1 MPEIKPLRKSLIAA
15 IILFILDAFILNQ
28 GVIAAIALLFVL
40 FWFLPKALSL
50 YFKKASP
57 GYYLKKSL
65 IYTIMAVSV
74 LGANYLNNN
83 IARQRA
89 ESLIAKI
96 EKYKVDNGNY
106 PPQLKELIPK
116 YIDSV
121 PVAKYAL
128 GFNRFY
134 YINGRDDVLLLYVHF
149 PPYGRPMY
157 SFNRKEWTII
167 D

>member
-1 MPEIKPLRKSLIAA
+1 MITAV
-15 IILFILDAFILNQ
+15 ILFILDAFILNQ

-57 GYYLKKSL
+57 GYYLKTSL
-65 IYTIMAVSV
+65 IYTIMALSV
-74 LGANYLNNN
+74 LGSNYLNND
-83 IARQRA
+83 IAMQRA
-89 ESLIAKI
+89 ESLVTKI
-96 EKYKVDNGNY
+96 EEYKGDNGNY
-106 PPQLKELIPK
+106 PLQLKELIPK

-121 PVAKYAL
+121 PIAKYAL

-134 YINGRDDVLLLYVHF
+134 YINGKNDVLLLYVHF
-149 PPYGRPMY
+149 PPYGRQMY
-157 SFNRKEWTII
+157 SFVRKEWTTI